1 MADNENR
8 KKEPW
13 RIVVFIISVAYIVFL
28 WVRKDIADIY
38 ATMPAEQV
46 VPLIATTV
54 VVSLIKVAAI
64 AGAVL
69 LIKWVIG
76 RMNK

>member
-1 MADNENR
+1 MANNENK

-13 RIVVFIISVAYIVFL
+13 RIVVFIISVAYIVFM
-28 WVRKDIADIY
+28 WVKKDIADIY
-38 ATMPAEQV
+38 VTMPAEQIA
-46 VPLIATTV
+46 PLIATTIA
-54 VVSLIKVAAI
+54 VSLLKVAAI

-76 RMNK
+76 KVKK